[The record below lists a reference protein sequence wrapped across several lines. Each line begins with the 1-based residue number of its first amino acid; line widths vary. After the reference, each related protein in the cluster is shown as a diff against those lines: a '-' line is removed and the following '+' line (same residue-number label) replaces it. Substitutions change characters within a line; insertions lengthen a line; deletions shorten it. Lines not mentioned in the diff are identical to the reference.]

1 MTVPNSVHKP
11 QFSPYEKNA
20 RVLPAAKKSRSWGHR
35 RRSGVRP
42 PPLSPTDWRVIP
54 RCATACSLKSCDFTG
69 TTAASCHTHRGYA
82 RPPTS
87 RELGMV
93 QIRGRKAHR
102 PSADDLG
109 QNSAQGGQSSEQTP
123 EQPKETSSTIAVLVT
138 GDAWDKFFAPEQ
150 KSCSLS
156 PGKLFSLTARQL

>member
-20 RVLPAAKKSRSWGHR
+20 RGCYLRQKITLLRHR

-42 PPLSPTDWRVIP
+42 PPLSPPDWRVIP

-93 QIRGRKAHR
+93 QIRGRKPIARARMTLGRILPKVDRAASRRLNNQRR
-102 PSADDLG
+102 PVAQLRCWSQETPG
-109 QNSAQGGQSSEQTP
+109 TNSSPRSKNLARFRRE
-123 EQPKETSSTIAVLVT
+123 
-138 GDAWDKFFAPEQ
+138 
-150 KSCSLS
+150 SCSL
-156 PGKLFSLTARQL
+156 